1 MTCRRAYLE
10 RLSLDCCSQEVRA
23 PLSLFI
29 FVIPTGA
36 KCIRAVIK
44 GRGLLNCLRTGE
56 QYTVGDY
63 DWVTRY
69 RVHSKTETWGSKGGY
84 LLRLEDGYIVSSY
97 FYSCLILTP

>member
-1 MTCRRAYLE
+1 MYSSRYQRE
-10 RLSLDCCSQEVRA
+10 R
-23 PLSLFI
+23 
-29 FVIPTGA
+29 
-36 KCIRAVIK
+36 
-44 GRGLLNCLRTGE
+44 LLNCLRTGE

-97 FYSCLILTP
+97 SIRV